1 MYSKELKIGFLPV
14 CLELIR
20 NNTPNLLPEIDRR
33 IKDIIVKRIRKFGK
47 VVDPGLIFNIE
58 LGKKAR
64 TEFVKEDVD
73 IIIIA
78 NMSYSSSEIPF
89 SVIRG
94 LGKPVIIL
102 NTSLIRSLQFRD
114 TLVQMTAEH
123 SFVGTTELTSL
134 LKRIKYPH
142 YYIVSGLMDRDSTYN
157 KIAPYLEA
165 ARIVKV
171 LSRSNIGFVGSTV
184 YTGMLDIEVDETF
197 LKDRF
202 GVNIIHLKPS
212 EISDTFSS
220 ISSAEI
226 GKSKKAL
233 LKRYKNIDL
242 TTKQF
247 DDSVRMG
254 ITYQKLIDKYNL
266 SSVAN
271 YCQSTL
277 YDPRI
282 GLPPCLGTT
291 MCTSSGVP
299 FSCEGDTGS
308 AIALL
313 IMQELT
319 GNSTFTE
326 TYMLDYE
333 REAILL
339 GHCGQGNFNY
349 ARADEDVHIGVH
361 PSFQDGKIIGASSNF
376 SYREGKATL
385 LNMSTDSGC
394 NWKMVISTGKLSYI
408 PPANLGVPQ
417 GWWSPGMDLD
427 EFVEKWCS
435 AGPSHHAALGY
446 GDMADTLTKV
456 GNLLELNVNIV

>member
-64 TEFVKEDVD
+64 TDFLKEDVD
-73 IIIIA
+73 IVIIA
-78 NMSYSSSEIPF
+78 NMSYSTSEIPF

-102 NTSLIRSLQFRD
+102 NTSLVRGLQSSD
-114 TLVQMTAEH
+114 TVVQMVAEH
-123 SFVGTTELTSL
+123 SFVGTTELASL
-134 LKRIKYPH
+134 LKRISYPH
-142 YYIVSGLMDRDSTYN
+142 YYIVSGLMDQDSTYN

-171 LSRSNIGFVGSTV
+171 LSQSNIGFVGSTV
-184 YTGMLDIEVDETF
+184 YTGMLDIEADETF
-197 LKDRF
+197 LKNKF

-212 EISDTFSS
+212 EIAETFSS
-220 ISSAEI
+220 ISPKEI
-226 GKSKKAL
+226 DKDKKAL
-233 LKRYKNIDL
+233 SKRYKNIDL

-247 DDSVRMG
+247 NDSVRMG
-254 ITYQKLIDKYNL
+254 ITYQKLIDKYSL

-271 YCQSTL
+271 YCQSTI

-291 MCTSSGVP
+291 MCTSNGVP

-313 IMQELT
+313 IMKELT
-319 GNSTFTE
+319 GNSTFAE
-326 TYMLDYE
+326 TYMIDYE
-333 REAILL
+333 RKAVLL

-361 PSFQDGKIIGASSNF
+361 SSYQDIKTKGASLNF

-394 NWKMVISTGKLSYI
+394 NWKMVISTGNLSYQA
-408 PPANLGVPQ
+408 PANLGVPQ
-417 GWWSPGMDLD
+417 GWWIPGMDLD
-427 EFVEKWCS
+427 EFAEKWCS
-435 AGPSHHAALGY
+435 AGPSHHAALAY
-446 GDMADTLTKV
+446 GDVAGILTKV
-456 GNLLELNVNIV
+456 GDLLDLNVNIV